1 MQTRFVFGWLIA
13 AFLLIVNACT
23 ASPAPTVTPPA
34 GSCLLH
40 LDAGITDEQ
49 MIEAVLA
56 AEGDLVVKQDINQLM
71 GLWTENSLVADAG
84 NTPDQADDDQ
94 LWRNQD
100 AIRNRYVRI
109 VFPGAPTVATP
120 TDLAIE
126 LNGDQ
131 ALVTAT
137 TQIGSEISPAGDR
150 WELVKMNGCWLI
162 KSLTYNLEAANN

>member
-1 MQTRFVFGWLIA
+1 M
-13 AFLLIVNACT
+13 
-23 ASPAPTVTPPA
+23 PPV
-34 GSCLLH
+34 GSCILN
-40 LDAGITDEQ
+40 LDANVTDKQ

-71 GLWTENSLVADAG
+71 RLWAESSLVADAG

-94 LWRNQD
+94 LWHNQD

-109 VFPGAPTVATP
+109 VFPGAPSVATP

-126 LNGDQ
+126 LKRDQ
-131 ALVTAT
+131 ATVTAT

-150 WELVKMNGCWLI
+150 WELVKVNGCWLI

>member
-1 MQTRFVFGWLIA
+1 MHIRFVYGWLLVI
-13 AFLLIVNACT
+13 FLLSTNGCT
-23 ASPAPTVTPPA
+23 AIPSPTVTPPV
-34 GSCLLH
+34 GSCMLNLAA
-40 LDAGITDEQ
+40 DATEEQ
-49 MIEAVLA
+49 KIEAVLA
-56 AEGDLVVKQDINQLM
+56 AEGNLVVKQDINQLM
-71 GLWTENSLVADAG
+71 RLWAESGLVADAG
-84 NTPDQADDDQ
+84 NTPEQTDDDQ

-109 VFPGAPTVATP
+109 VFPGAPSVATP

-131 ALVTAT
+131 AVVTAT

-150 WELVKMNGCWLI
+150 WELVKVNGCWVI